1 MINEK
6 KVAEKVYDFSSN
18 VSVNPSGAS
27 YSNKF
32 LYKYGRLCVFSIIA
46 TFTGITTERHMATV
60 PDACK
65 PLSRI
70 NLSCDRYNESLGAEA
85 YIASD
90 GKIRV
95 SNAQTGDFKIS
106 GTWITI

>member
-6 KVAEKVYDFSSN
+6 KLAERVIDYSSN
-18 VSVNPSGAS
+18 ISVNASGAS
-27 YSNKF
+27 YSNKV

-46 TFTGITTERHMATV
+46 TFTGTTTERHMATV
-60 PDACK
+60 PTACY
-65 PLSRI
+65 PLART
-70 NLSCDRYNESLGAEA
+70 NLSCERYGETSGAEA

-106 GTWITI
+106 GTWITV